1 MEFTS
6 IKAGGSRVCG
16 GWRWERKGVCAASV
30 LVNRVICPKVCCT
43 TDNRH
48 RQRKCSHRGRDMRS
62 PCVLMRHGV
71 PPPPPPPPPPPTRF
85 IALMDMD
92 RSVHACGSGHARGP
106 NAPPPAR
113 CARPQPRP
121 PHGRPKRPPLRTASA
136 VAWRGARRPSKAS
149 RRCPA
154 AASPGRREAR
164 AARALRLRARSRA

>member
-30 LVNRVICPKVCCT
+30 LVNRVCPKVCCT
-43 TDNRH
+43 TDTDRENVATA
-48 RQRKCSHRGRDMRS
+48 GGT
-62 PCVLMRHGV
+62 CVLHAFSCGTV
-71 PPPPPPPPPPPTRF
+71 YPHPPPTRF